1 VFIDLKRFFGF
12 ETQDLAEI
20 TIESRNFGQH
30 GPHPFRIAHRWE
42 LCLITLQILI
52 AIQIGQ
58 ISERTKNRQ
67 FFIAEEIRHEVCQ
80 QKAGIIHSEQSLR
93 PGGQMR
99 LSKTCVAWVVYR
111 MTLPKQA
118 LGGNVVCEQSEW
130 EALEIAR
137 PGYHVLLH
145 TGIKSEQ
152 EAEKLARGTAG
163 DSFRQRTGK
172 KAEKPSTPSIALPSI
187 PVPATPV

>member
-1 VFIDLKRFFGF
+1 
-12 ETQDLAEI
+12 
-20 TIESRNFGQH
+20 
-30 GPHPFRIAHRWE
+30 
-42 LCLITLQILI
+42 
-52 AIQIGQ
+52 
-58 ISERTKNRQ
+58 
-67 FFIAEEIRHEVCQ
+67 
-80 QKAGIIHSEQSLR
+80 
-93 PGGQMR
+93 MR

-130 EALEIAR
+130 EALEMAR

-145 TGIKSEQ
+145 SGIKTEQ

-172 KAEKPSTPSIALPSI
+172 KAEKAAPSVLTSPII
-187 PVPATPV
+187 PTPVTPV